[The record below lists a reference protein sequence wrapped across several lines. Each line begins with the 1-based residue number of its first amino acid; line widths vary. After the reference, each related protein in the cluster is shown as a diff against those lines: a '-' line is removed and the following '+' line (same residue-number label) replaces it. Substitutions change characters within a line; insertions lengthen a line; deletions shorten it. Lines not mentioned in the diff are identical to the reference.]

1 MKKNIFIFAF
11 LLSLFTACES
21 KLDIV
26 PKGQAVLTTVEEL
39 ESLLNQRYGFSTPMG
54 DLALIC
60 NEACAYM
67 STVSTAYSQ
76 PNTLE
81 HAYLFWDESIDRAT
95 LSTSDATYNSIYQ
108 YVNYMNVILDKIDD
122 AEGDAHTKEVI
133 IAEAHIMRAY
143 LHWLGVNIYAKQ
155 YDEATAATEGGIAY
169 VTDIDVSK
177 QKEKLTVQAVYDNIL
192 ADCAQEY
199 IDALPDEAPSCI
211 RAGKSWGYA
220 VRAKVLMQMKRYD
233 EALAM
238 ANKALEYQDAIEDRS
253 YIVETGMWSLNYD
266 SPNNILFMAGM
277 ISPVM
282 ELISPET
289 VAKFEEGDYVKDY
302 DFMTWDDVSGEAT
315 SGVPGSSY
323 CFAFGVWGN
332 SFGLTVERIMYVA
345 AECYIR
351 SGEIETGLGL
361 VNDIRELRIHKDFY
375 QPFSADTEE
384 EAMALLQDAKWIEC
398 IGTYENFFD
407 CKRWN
412 TEERYRRTITKTIPI
427 NDEEMTFSI
436 APDSPLWVLPFPSNA
451 VQYNSSLTQN
461 Y

>member
-67 STVSTAYSQ
+67 STVSTVYSQ

-177 QKEKLTVQAVYDNIL
+177 QKEKLTLQAVYDNIL
-192 ADCAQEY
+192 ADCAQVY

-220 VRAKVLMQMKRYD
+220 VRAKVLMQMKHYD
-233 EALAM
+233 EALTM
-238 ANKALEYQDAIEDRS
+238 ANKALEYQNAIEDRS

-302 DFMTWDDVSGEAT
+302 DLMTWDDVSGEAT

-361 VNDIRELRIHKDFY
+361 VNKIREKRIHPDYY
-375 QPFSADTEE
+375 QPFSATTEE
-384 EAMALLQDAKWIEC
+384 EAMTLLQNAKWIEC

-427 NDEEMTFSI
+427 NDEDMTFSI

>member
-412 TEERYRRTITKTIPI
+412 SEEKYRRTITKTIPI

>member
-361 VNDIRELRIHKDFY
+361 VNKIREKRIHPDYY
-375 QPFSADTEE
+375 QPFSATTEE
-384 EAMALLQDAKWIEC
+384 EAMTLLQNAKWIEC

-427 NDEEMTFSI
+427 NDEDMTFSI

>member
-332 SFGLTVERIMYVA
+332 SFGLTVERILYVA

-412 TEERYRRTITKTIPI
+412 SEEKYRRTITKTIPI

>member
-266 SPNNILFMAGM
+266 SPNNLLFMARM
-277 ISPVM
+277 ISPCM

-315 SGVPGSSY
+315 SGVPGSSD

-361 VNDIRELRIHKDFY
+361 VNKIREKRIHKDFY

-412 TEERYRRTITKTIPI
+412 SEDKYKRTITKTIPI

>member
-67 STVSTAYSQ
+67 STVSTVYSQ

-143 LHWLGVNIYAKQ
+143 LHWLGVSIYAQQ
-155 YDEATAATEGGIAY
+155 YDKATAATKGGIPY
-169 VTDIDVSK
+169 VTDIDASK
-177 QKEKLTVQAVYDNIL
+177 QKEKLSLQAVYDNIL

-233 EALAM
+233 EALTM

-253 YIVETGMWSLNYD
+253 SILETGMWSLNYN
-266 SPNNILFMAGM
+266 SPNNILFMASM

-302 DFMTWDDVSGEAT
+302 DVMTWDDVSGEAT

-323 CFAFGVWGN
+323 CFAFDVWGN

-361 VNDIRELRIHKDFY
+361 VNQIREKRIHPDFY

-412 TEERYRRTITKTIPI
+412 SEDKYKRTITKTIPI
-427 NDEEMTFSI
+427 NDEDMTFSI

>member
-266 SPNNILFMAGM
+266 SPNNLLFMARM
-277 ISPVM
+277 ISPCM

-315 SGVPGSSY
+315 SGVPGSSD

-361 VNDIRELRIHKDFY
+361 VNKIREKRIHKDFY

-412 TEERYRRTITKTIPI
+412 SEEKYRRTITKT
-427 NDEEMTFSI
+427 I

>member
-155 YDEATAATEGGIAY
+155 YDGATAATEGGIPY
-169 VTDIDVSK
+169 VTDIDVTI
-177 QKEKLTVQAVYDNIL
+177 QKEKLTLQAVYDNIL

-233 EALAM
+233 EALTM

-253 YIVETGMWSLNYD
+253 SILETGMWSLNYD
-266 SPNNILFMAGM
+266 SPNNILFMASM
-277 ISPVM
+277 VSPCL

-302 DFMTWDDVSGEAT
+302 DVMTWDDVSGEAT

-361 VNDIRELRIHKDFY
+361 VNQIREKRIHPDFY

-427 NDEEMTFSI
+427 NDEDMTFSI

>member
-412 TEERYRRTITKTIPI
+412 SEDKYKRTITKTIPI
-427 NDEEMTFSI
+427 NDEDMTFSI

>member
-1 MKKNIFIFAF
+1 MKKKIFIFAF
-11 LLSLFTACES
+11 LLSLFTACEN

-26 PKGQAVLTTVEEL
+26 PKGQAVLTTFEEL
-39 ESLLNQRYGFSTPMG
+39 ESLLNQRYGFSSPMG

-67 STVSTAYSQ
+67 SQVSTVYSQ

-81 HAYLFWDESIDRAT
+81 HAYLFWDESIDRAA
-95 LSTSDATYNSIYQ
+95 LSTSDATYQYIYQ
-108 YVNYMNVILDKIDD
+108 YVNYMNVILDKIDN
-122 AEGDAHTKEVI
+122 ATGDGHEKEVVS
-133 IAEAHIMRAY
+133 AEAHIMRAY
-143 LHWLGVNIYAKQ
+143 LHWIGVNMYAKQ
-155 YDEATAATEGGIAY
+155 YDEATAATEGGIPY
-169 VTDIDVSK
+169 VTDIDVTA
-177 QKEKLTVQAVYDNIL
+177 QKEKLTVQEVYDKIL
-192 ADCAQEY
+192 SDCAQEY
-199 IDALPDEAPSCI
+199 IDVLPDEAPSCV
-211 RAGKSWGYA
+211 RAGKSWGYG

-253 YIVETGMWSLNYD
+253 PILETGMWSLNYD
-266 SPNNILFMAGM
+266 SPNNLLFMAGM
-277 ISPVM
+277 VSPCM

-302 DFMTWDDVSGEAT
+302 DFMTWSDGEAM

-323 CFAFGVWGN
+323 CLAFGVWGN
-332 SFGLTVERIMYVA
+332 SHGLTVERIMYVA

-361 VNDIRELRIHKDFY
+361 VNNIRQYRIHPDYY
-375 QPFSADTEE
+375 QPFTADTEE
-384 EAMALLQDAKWIEC
+384 EAMKLLQDAKWIEC

-412 TEERYRRTITKTIPI
+412 TEEKYKRTITKTIPI
-427 NDEEMTFSI
+427 NGEERTFSI
-436 APDSPLWVLPFPSNA
+436 APNSPLWVLPFPANA

>member
-67 STVSTAYSQ
+67 SMVSTAYSQ

-233 EALAM
+233 EALTM

-253 YIVETGMWSLNYD
+253 SILETGMWSLNYD
-266 SPNNILFMAGM
+266 SPNNILFMASM

-302 DFMTWDDVSGEAT
+302 DVMTWDDVSGEAT

-323 CFAFGVWGN
+323 CFAFDVWGN

-361 VNDIRELRIHKDFY
+361 VNQIREKRIHPDFY

-412 TEERYRRTITKTIPI
+412 SEDKYKRTITKTIPI
-427 NDEEMTFSI
+427 NDEDMTFSI

>member
-67 STVSTAYSQ
+67 STVSTVYSQ

-177 QKEKLTVQAVYDNIL
+177 QKEKLTLQAVYDNIL

-220 VRAKVLMQMKRYD
+220 VRAKVLMQMKRYG

-302 DFMTWDDVSGEAT
+302 DLMTWDDVSGEAT

-361 VNDIRELRIHKDFY
+361 VNKIREKRIHPDYY
-375 QPFSADTEE
+375 QPFSATTKE
-384 EAMALLQDAKWIEC
+384 EAMTLLQNAKWIEC

-427 NDEEMTFSI
+427 NDEDMTFSI

>member
-233 EALAM
+233 EALTM

-253 YIVETGMWSLNYD
+253 SILETGMWSLNYD
-266 SPNNILFMAGM
+266 SPNNILFMASM
-277 ISPVM
+277 VSPCL

-302 DFMTWDDVSGEAT
+302 STTWNDISGEAT

-323 CFAFGVWGN
+323 CLAFTIWGN

-361 VNDIRELRIHKDFY
+361 VNKIREKRIHPDYY
-375 QPFSADTEE
+375 QPFSATTEE
-384 EAMALLQDAKWIEC
+384 EAMTLLQNAKWIEC

-427 NDEEMTFSI
+427 NDEDMTFSI

>member
-81 HAYLFWDESIDRAT
+81 HAYLFWDESIDRAA
-95 LSTSDATYNSIYQ
+95 LSTSDGTYNAIYQ

-122 AEGDAHTKEVI
+122 AEGDAHEKEVVT
-133 IAEAHIMRAY
+133 AEAHIMRAY

-155 YDEATAATEGGIAY
+155 YDEATAATEGGIPY
-169 VTDIDVSK
+169 VTDIDVTV
-177 QKEKLTVQAVYDNIL
+177 QKEKLTLQEVYDNIL

-238 ANKALEYQDAIEDRS
+238 ANRALEYQNAIEDRS

-302 DFMTWDDVSGEAT
+302 DFMTWSDASGEAT
-315 SGVPGSSY
+315 SGVSGSSY
-323 CFAFGVWGN
+323 CLAFGVWGN

-361 VNDIRELRIHKDFY
+361 VNKIREKRIHPDYY
-375 QPFSADTEE
+375 QPFSATTEE
-384 EAMALLQDAKWIEC
+384 EAMTFLQDAKWIEC

-412 TEERYRRTITKTIPI
+412 SEEKYRRTITKTIPI
-427 NDEEMTFSI
+427 NGEEMTFSI

>member
-95 LSTSDATYNSIYQ
+95 LSTSDATYNTIYQ
-108 YVNYMNVILDKIDD
+108 YVNYMNVILDKIGD
-122 AEGDAHTKEVI
+122 AEGDAHEKEVI

-143 LHWLGVNIYAKQ
+143 LHWLAVNIYAKQ

-177 QKEKLTVQAVYDNIL
+177 QKEKLSLQEVYDNIL

-199 IDALPDEAPSCI
+199 IDTLPDEAPSCI

-266 SPNNILFMAGM
+266 SPNNLLFMASM
-277 ISPVM
+277 ISPRM

-302 DFMTWDDVSGEAT
+302 DFMAWDDVSGEAT
-315 SGVPGSSY
+315 SGVPGSSD
-323 CFAFGVWGN
+323 CFAFDVWGN

-361 VNDIRELRIHKDFY
+361 VNKIREKRIHKDFY

-384 EAMALLQDAKWIEC
+384 ETMALLQDAKWIEC

-412 TEERYRRTITKTIPI
+412 SEDKYKRTITKTIPI

>member
-39 ESLLNQRYGFSTPMG
+39 ESLLNQRYGFSTPTG

-60 NEACAYM
+60 NEACAYT
-67 STVSTAYSQ
+67 STVGTAYSQ

-95 LSTSDATYNSIYQ
+95 LSTSDATYNTIYQ
-108 YVNYMNVILDKIDD
+108 YVNYMNVILDKIGD
-122 AEGDAHTKEVI
+122 AEGDAHEKEVI

-143 LHWLGVNIYAKQ
+143 LHWLAVNIYAKQ

-177 QKEKLTVQAVYDNIL
+177 QKEKLTLQEVYDNIL

-238 ANKALEYQDAIEDRS
+238 ANKALEYQSTIEDRS
-253 YIVETGMWSLNYD
+253 SILTTMMWTLNQD
-266 SPNNILFMAGM
+266 APNNILFMAGA
-277 ISPVM
+277 ISPFT

-302 DFMTWDDVSGEAT
+302 DMMGWMDDMGVSS
-315 SGVPGSSY
+315 SGVPGSSM
-323 CFAFGVWGN
+323 CFCMNAWGN
-332 SFGLTVERIMYVA
+332 CFGLTVERIMYVA

-361 VNDIRELRIHKDFY
+361 VNKIREKRIHPDYY
-375 QPFSADTEE
+375 QPFSATTEE
-384 EAMALLQDAKWIEC
+384 EAMTLLQNAKWIEC

>member
-351 SGEIETGLGL
+351 SGKIETGLGL

-412 TEERYRRTITKTIPI
+412 SEEKYRRTITKTIPI

>member
-122 AEGDAHTKEVI
+122 AEGDAYEKEVV

-155 YDEATAATEGGIAY
+155 YDEATAATEGGIPY
-169 VTDIDVSK
+169 VTDIDVTV
-177 QKEKLTVQAVYDNIL
+177 QKEKLTLQAVYDNIL

-238 ANKALEYQDAIEDRS
+238 ANKALEYQNAIEDRS
-253 YIVETGMWSLNYD
+253 YIVETGMWSLNYE
-266 SPNNILFMAGM
+266 SPNNILFMASM

-302 DFMTWDDVSGEAT
+302 DFMTWSDASGEAT

-323 CFAFGVWGN
+323 CLAFGVWGN

-361 VNDIRELRIHKDFY
+361 VNKIREKRIHPDYY
-375 QPFSADTEE
+375 QPFSATTEE
-384 EAMALLQDAKWIEC
+384 EAMTLLQDAKWIEC

-412 TEERYRRTITKTIPI
+412 SEEKYRRTITKTIPI

-451 VQYNSSLTQN
+451 VQYNSLLTQN

>member
-1 MKKNIFIFAF
+1 
-11 LLSLFTACES
+11 
-21 KLDIV
+21 
-26 PKGQAVLTTVEEL
+26 
-39 ESLLNQRYGFSTPMG
+39 
-54 DLALIC
+54 
-60 NEACAYM
+60 
-67 STVSTAYSQ
+67 
-76 PNTLE
+76 
-81 HAYLFWDESIDRAT
+81 
-95 LSTSDATYNSIYQ
+95 
-108 YVNYMNVILDKIDD
+108 
-122 AEGDAHTKEVI
+122 
-133 IAEAHIMRAY
+133 
-143 LHWLGVNIYAKQ
+143 
-155 YDEATAATEGGIAY
+155 
-169 VTDIDVSK
+169 
-177 QKEKLTVQAVYDNIL
+177 
-192 ADCAQEY
+192 
-199 IDALPDEAPSCI
+199 
-211 RAGKSWGYA
+211 
-220 VRAKVLMQMKRYD
+220 MQMKRYD

-412 TEERYRRTITKTIPI
+412 SEEKYRRTITKTIPI

>member
-192 ADCAQEY
+192 ADCAEEY

-412 TEERYRRTITKTIPI
+412 SEEKYRRTITKTIPI